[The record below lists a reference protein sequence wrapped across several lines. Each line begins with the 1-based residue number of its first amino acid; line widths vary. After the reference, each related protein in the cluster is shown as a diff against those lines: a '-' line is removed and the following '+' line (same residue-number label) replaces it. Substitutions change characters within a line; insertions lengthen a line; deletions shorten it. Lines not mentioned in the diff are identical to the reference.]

1 MPASSGLD
9 AAGPQFND
17 SESNEIRLHHTDAD
31 FVDAIHT
38 DAGQVKKI
46 NQNFCINYIIYHNS
60 FIIFYIEKVCPARSS
75 GSGMTIPAG
84 HADFYPNGG
93 RNVSHLELKR

>member
-38 DAGQVKKI
+38 DAGQVHYRKFNK
-46 NQNFCINYIIYHNS
+46 NFCIILLS
-60 FIIFYIEKVCPARSS
+60 IFLIERFVHREVVA
-75 GSGMTIPAG
+75 
-84 HADFYPNGG
+84 
-93 RNVSHLELKR
+93 LE

>member
-1 MPASSGLD
+1 LTASSGLD

-38 DAGQVKKI
+38 DAG
-46 NQNFCINYIIYHNS
+46 
-60 FIIFYIEKVCPARSS
+60 
-75 GSGMTIPAG
+75 GSGMTKPAG

-93 RNVSHLELKR
+93 RNVSQLEHQR